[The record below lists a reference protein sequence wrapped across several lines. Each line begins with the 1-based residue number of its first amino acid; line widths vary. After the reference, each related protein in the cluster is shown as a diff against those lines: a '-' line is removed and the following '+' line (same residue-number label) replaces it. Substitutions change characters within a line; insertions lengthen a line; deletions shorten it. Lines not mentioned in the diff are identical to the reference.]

1 MVYIAQQD
9 ELRERDVWCY
19 QQVKES
25 GWSGR
30 VELVEA
36 KGENQ
41 VFHILHPNCSNT
53 NTLIQDVAK
62 FLNA

>member
-36 KGENQ
+36 KGENH
-41 VFHILHPNCSNT
+41 VFYILNPNSSNT
-53 NTLIQDVAK
+53 DTLIQDVAK